1 MHRRDLIRTGIL
13 TGFALL
19 TERAFAQSAS
29 GKIIPWSDQLPPIP
43 PPAQK
48 AIHNLTAWESLD
60 SWITP
65 NDKFFS
71 IAHYTRPTIDAA
83 TWRLNL
89 SGLVNPTTLTL
100 DQMKAAPRQEVTFTL
115 ECSGDNG
122 LPFFQSAV
130 GNARWAGTR
139 LADVLKSAGI
149 QDKAVEVVFYG
160 ADQGEDV
167 ANRGAPYQVTYTDT
181 FARSMP
187 VADAMNPAN
196 ILCYEMNGAPL
207 PAANGYPL
215 RLIAPGWFGIANVK
229 WLTHI
234 EVIDH
239 RYPGRFMG
247 REYVTLR
254 EVQRD
259 GQTVMAETPVGRMLI
274 KSAPGRVV
282 QTGDRY
288 QIEGMAWGRHPIST
302 VEVKID
308 NGQWEK
314 AKLDDSKA
322 PFTWQAWT
330 LDWKPTPGE
339 HTITTRAIDAAGAVQ
354 PAPDDPVI
362 ANKKTYWE
370 SNGQIT
376 RRVQIA

>member
-1 MHRRDLIRTGIL
+1 MHRRGLLRGGAL

-19 TERAFAQSAS
+19 TEHVFAQTAA
-29 GKIIPWSDQLPPIP
+29 GKVIVWSDQPPPVP
-43 PPAQK
+43 PPAQN
-48 AIHNLTAWESLD
+48 AIHNLTQWESLD

-65 NDKFFS
+65 NDKWFS
-71 IAHYTRPTIDAA
+71 IAHYNRPTIDAV

-89 SGLVNPTTLTL
+89 SGQVTPAALTL
-100 DQMKAAPRQEVTFTL
+100 DQLKAAPRQQVTFTL
-115 ECSGDNG
+115 ECSGNNG
-122 LPFFQSAV
+122 LPFAQSMV
-130 GNARWAGTR
+130 GNAQWTGTR
-139 LADVLKSAGI
+139 LADVLRSAGI

-167 ANRGAPYQVTYTDT
+167 ANRGAPYEVKYIDT

-196 ILCYEMNGAPL
+196 ILCYEMNGTPL

-234 EVIDH
+234 EVLDH
-239 RYPGRFMG
+239 RYPGRFMS
-247 REYVTLR
+247 REYVTMR
-254 EVQRD
+254 EVPRD
-259 GQTVMAETPVGRMLI
+259 GQTVMAETPVGHMLI

-282 QTGDRY
+282 QTGGRY
-288 QIEGMAWGRHPIST
+288 QIEGMAWGPSPIAT

-308 NGQWEK
+308 NGPWQK
-314 AKLDDSKA
+314 AKLDASKA
-322 PFTWQAWT
+322 PFTWQAWN
-330 LDWKPTPGE
+330 LDWSPTPGE
-339 HTITTRAIDAAGAVQ
+339 HTITTRAIDTTGAVQ
-354 PAPDDPVI
+354 PAPDDPLI
-362 ANKKTYWE
+362 ANKRTYWE

-376 RRVQIA
+376 RHVQIR